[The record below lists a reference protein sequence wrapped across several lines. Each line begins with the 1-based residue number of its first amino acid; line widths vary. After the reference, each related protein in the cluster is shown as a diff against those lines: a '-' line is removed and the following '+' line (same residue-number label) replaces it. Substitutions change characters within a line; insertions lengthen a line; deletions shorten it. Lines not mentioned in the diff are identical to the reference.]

1 MNPDATSNGSG
12 TQVLA
17 GGGTAAAL
25 RIRDLSKEFSGN
37 QALASVSLQVSAGE
51 VHMLVGQNGSGK
63 STLIKILAG
72 YHAPEAGGDV
82 TVSGEPLHFGH
93 PEIAYHLGCRF
104 VHQDLALIDD
114 LNVLENLF
122 LGTRYPMHWGVI
134 DNRASFRAGQQ
145 MIDRVAL
152 DVDLR
157 TPISDLN
164 ASQRTGVAIARALRL
179 DDKYPERVLV
189 LDEPTATLP
198 ADEVAA
204 LLDTVRVVA
213 AQGVAVLFVTHHIE
227 EIFRLGDQ
235 VTILR
240 DGVAVHTGPTAELT
254 RDGLVAHLTGTQQQR
269 EVVKAAALPQKEPRL
284 TIEHLVA
291 PGVRDVSIAVP
302 EGEILGIA
310 GITGSGRE
318 TILGAIF
325 GATKRLG
332 GEIMIDGRTVPSGR
346 PDLSIGLGIGFLPPD
361 RKISGSFPTLNALDN
376 VTVLNLKRFW
386 HGWFLSPKEEKTEAK
401 AWFERLDVRPLSGI
415 RQRFDSFSGGNQQ
428 KILFGKWLSNGP
440 RAFLLDEP
448 TQGVDIG
455 AKGEL
460 HRQLISVAAS
470 GTSIVISSTDI
481 EELVAV
487 CSRVIVMVDGRIDRE
502 IVGEDVTVANL
513 TRSFVSDPDG

>member
-1 MNPDATSNGSG
+1 MTPDASSNGSR
-12 TQVLA
+12 TQVI
-17 GGGTAAAL
+17 GGEIGSVL
-25 RIRDLSKEFSGN
+25 RISDLSKEFSGN
-37 QALASVSLQVSAGE
+37 QALASVSLQVAAGE

-82 TVSGEPLHFGH
+82 TVSGEPLQFGH
-93 PEIAYHLGCRF
+93 PETAYHLGCRF

-122 LGTRYPMHWGVI
+122 LGTRYPMRWGVI
-134 DNRASFRAGQQ
+134 DNRASLRAGQE

-152 DVDLR
+152 NVDLR
-157 TPISDLN
+157 APISELN
-164 ASQRTGVAIARALRL
+164 ASQRTGVAIARALRV
-179 DDKYPERVLV
+179 DEKYPERVLV

-213 AQGVAVLFVTHHIE
+213 TEGVAVLFVTHHIE

-240 DGVAVHTGPTAELT
+240 DGVAVHTGPIAQLT
-254 RDGLVAHLTGTQQQR
+254 RDGLVAHLTGERQQR
-269 EVVKAAALPQKEPRL
+269 EVVKAPAVAQAKPRL
-284 TIEHLVA
+284 TIEHLFA
-291 PGVRDVSIAVP
+291 PGVRDVSIEVA

-332 GEIMIDGRTVPSGR
+332 GEIMIDGRSVPSGR
-346 PDLSIGLGIGFLPPD
+346 PDLAIGMGVGFLPPD
-361 RKISGSFPTLNALDN
+361 RKISGSFPTLNAQDN
-376 VTVLNLKRFW
+376 LTVLNLGRFW
-386 HGWFLSPKEEKTEAK
+386 RGWFLSPKEEKGEAK
-401 AWFERLDVRPLSGI
+401 DWFKRLDVRPLDGAQ
-415 RQRFDSFSGGNQQ
+415 QRFDSFSGGNQQ

-481 EELVAV
+481 EELVAI
-487 CSRVIVMVDGRIDRE
+487 CSRVIVMVDGRMDRE
-502 IVGEDVTVANL
+502 IVGEDVTEANL
-513 TRSFVSDPDG
+513 TRSFVSNPDG

>member
-1 MNPDATSNGSG
+1 
-12 TQVLA
+12 
-17 GGGTAAAL
+17 
-25 RIRDLSKEFSGN
+25 
-37 QALASVSLQVSAGE
+37 
-51 VHMLVGQNGSGK
+51 MLVGQNGSGK

-72 YHAPEAGGDV
+72 YHAPEAGGDA
-82 TVSGEPLHFGH
+82 TVSGEPLQFGH
-93 PEIAYHLGCRF
+93 PETAYHLGCRF

-122 LGTRYPMHWGVI
+122 LGTRYPMHWGAI
-134 DNRASFRAGQQ
+134 DNRASLRAGQE

-152 DVDLR
+152 NVDLR
-157 TPISDLN
+157 APISELN
-164 ASQRTGVAIARALRL
+164 ASQRTGVAIARALRV
-179 DDKYPERVLV
+179 DEKYPERVLV

-213 AQGVAVLFVTHHIE
+213 RQGVAVLFVTHHIE

-240 DGVAVHTGPTAELT
+240 DGVAVHTGPIADLT
-254 RDGLVAHLTGTQQQR
+254 REGLVAHLTGERQQR
-269 EVVKAAALPQKEPRL
+269 EVVKAPAVAKAEPRL
-284 TIEHLVA
+284 TIDHLVA
-291 PGVRDVSIAVP
+291 PGVRDVSIEVA

-332 GEIMIDGRTVPSGR
+332 GEVVIDGRSVPSGR
-346 PDLSIGLGIGFLPPD
+346 PDLAIGMGVGFLPPD
-361 RKISGSFPTLNALDN
+361 RKISGSFPTLNAQDN
-376 VTVLNLKRFW
+376 LTVLNIGRFW
-386 HGWFLSPKEEKTEAK
+386 RGWFLSPKAEEGEAK
-401 AWFERLDVRPLSGI
+401 DWFKRLDVRPLDGTQ
-415 RQRFDSFSGGNQQ
+415 QRFDSFSGGNQQ

-481 EELVAV
+481 EELVAI

-502 IVGEDVTVANL
+502 IVGEDVTEANL
-513 TRSFVSDPDG
+513 TRGFVSNPDG

>member
-1 MNPDATSNGSG
+1 MGGKTG
-12 TQVLA
+12 TVL
-17 GGGTAAAL
+17 G
-25 RIRDLSKEFSGN
+25 IRGLSKEFSGN
-37 QALASVSLQVSAGE
+37 QALTSVSLQVAAGE

-72 YHAPEAGGDV
+72 YHAPESGGDV
-82 TVSGEPLHFGH
+82 TVSGESLQFGH

-134 DNRASFRAGQQ
+134 DNRATLRAGQE

-157 TPISDLN
+157 APISELN

-179 DDKYPERVLV
+179 DEKYPERVLV

-240 DGVAVHTGPTAELT
+240 DGVAVHTGPIAQLT
-254 RDGLVAHLTGTQQQR
+254 RDGLVAYLTGEQRQR
-269 EVVKAAALPQKEPRL
+269 EVVKAPAVALVEPRL

-291 PGVRDVSIAVP
+291 PGVRDVSIEVA

-318 TILGAIF
+318 AILGAIF

-332 GEIMIDGRTVPSGR
+332 GEVMIDGHFVPSAR
-346 PDLSIGLGIGFLPPD
+346 PDLAIGLGVGFLPPD
-361 RKISGSFPTLNALDN
+361 RKISGSFPTLNAQDN
-376 VTVLNLKRFW
+376 LTVLNLGRFW
-386 HGWFLSPKEEKTEAK
+386 RRWFLSPKEEKGEAK
-401 AWFERLDVRPLSGI
+401 DWFKRLDVRPLDGVE
-415 RQRFDSFSGGNQQ
+415 QRFDSFSGGNQQ

-460 HRQLISVAAS
+460 HRQLISVATS

-481 EELVAV
+481 EELVAI
-487 CSRVIVMVDGRIDRE
+487 CSRVIVMVNGRIDRE
-502 IVGEDVTVANL
+502 IVGADVTEANL
-513 TRSFVSDPDG
+513 TRSFVSNPDG